1 MPLDSRQARFSANQR
16 RDPAELRRVQ
26 PPGAFA
32 RRSSV
37 EAARRRPPAQT
48 PYTKCKIGVTS
59 PGVAVSLACRAR
71 CNGTLAEF
79 EASPER
85 FRMPAAK
92 QGIRSASGGSVR
104 KAFVH
109 NDIQEVRFT
118 QEDLARRVG
127 EIGAAI
133 TRDYTSAVGDG
144 IVLVSVLRG
153 AAIFMADLARAIELP
168 IEMDYMAISSYGN
181 GAKSSGVVRI
191 LKDLTSEIE
200 GRHVIVAEDILDSG
214 LTLKYLLKNLSS
226 RNPRGDASAQEDGG
240 ASRHRLQVRRVR
252 MPRRVHRG
260 VRSRLC
266 RAVSQ
271 PALHRHLE
279 TGAVFVAS
287 PSRSDGARRAR

>member
-1 MPLDSRQARFSANQR
+1 
-16 RDPAELRRVQ
+16 
-26 PPGAFA
+26 
-32 RRSSV
+32 
-37 EAARRRPPAQT
+37 
-48 PYTKCKIGVTS
+48 
-59 PGVAVSLACRAR
+59 
-71 CNGTLAEF
+71 
-79 EASPER
+79 
-85 FRMPAAK
+85 MPAAK

-109 NDIQEVRFT
+109 NDIQEVLFT

-226 RNPRGDASAQEDGG
+226 RNPASIAVATLLRKKTEAQADID
-240 ASRHRLQVRRVR
+240 
-252 MPRRVHRG
+252 
-260 VRSRLC
+260 C
-266 RAVSQ
+266 RYVGFECPDEFIVGYGLDYAERYRNLPYIGLLKPELYS
-271 PALHRHLE
+271 
-279 TGAVFVAS
+279 
-287 PSRSDGARRAR
+287 